1 MLILGKEI
9 DTISNN
15 ENVVVQGLLI
25 LKKDFGKY
33 KDLVIDDFTNLI
45 TVRVFDLDTDKF
57 EEGDF
62 IAVYG
67 YTKEYNETKRVYAKD
82 IYKIKESDFFYWF
95 EKILEEKNITI
106 NKEESKLKIKNEESM
121 KNSENETIG
130 EKESNNSIEVEF
142 PFEEDKLT
150 SNITEDVENLK
161 SRIIETLRNSPNKE
175 ISIDELYKKINA
187 KKEDID
193 KALEEIADEIFEP
206 KPGIIKLIEI

>member
-1 MLILGKEI
+1 MLVLGKEV
-9 DTISNN
+9 DAISNN

-45 TVRVFDLDTDKF
+45 TVRVFDLDIEKF

-67 YTKEYNETKRVYAKD
+67 YIKEYNETKKVYAKD

-95 EKILEEKNITI
+95 GKILEEKNII
-106 NKEESKLKIKNEESM
+106 IDKEESKLKVKNEES
-121 KNSENETIG
+121 KENSENEIVN
-130 EKESNNSIEVEF
+130 EKESNDSIEVEF
-142 PFEEDKLT
+142 PFEEDELT
-150 SNITEDVENLK
+150 SNITEDIENLK
-161 SRIIETLRNSPNKE
+161 SKIIEILRNSPNKE